1 MLKYFSFLAFA
12 SSLATAN
19 AQHVHN
25 AYCGHHLVIEQ
36 LQSKFPAYKTYE
48 NEFLREM
55 SKIGKEMRGKRD
67 EETLIIP
74 LIVHVVWKEPAENLH
89 DSLILAQVRILNEDF
104 SRTNPD
110 AQRVRNFF
118 EDVVASP
125 NIQFELKEIKR
136 VKTNANFEIGI
147 FNNALPDNVKK
158 SSQGGSDAVDTDTHL
173 NLWIC
178 KIQPIT
184 LLGITIAQ
192 ILGYAYPPAG
202 LDNWPDGQSA
212 PSRELDGVVLDY
224 RMIGDNNPYPIDLGN
239 GIPLKVTGRT
249 ATHEIA
255 HYLGLR
261 HIWGDGDDPL
271 GINNSC
277 DVDDFVKDTPNQGS
291 RSNFTCDTTQNTCI
305 DELNDLPDM
314 IENFMDYSSED
325 CMNSFTQGQV
335 DIMRAVLRT
344 KRNNLISSLTNISVT
359 PDWKIAPNPASN
371 DFTISSSEHSTSNIH
386 YSIIHPS
393 GMLLRT
399 GIARP
404 NEMISVMDLPNGIF
418 IVRISHEDKILT
430 KKLVVHR

>member
-1 MLKYFSFLAFA
+1 MLKYISFLAFA
-12 SSLATAN
+12 SSLAPVN
-19 AQHVHN
+19 AQHVHDV
-25 AYCGHHLVIEQ
+25 YCGHHLVIEQ
-36 LQSKFPAYKTYE
+36 LQSKIPAYTTHE

-55 SKIGKEMRGKRD
+55 TKIGKEMRNRRD
-67 EETLIIP
+67 DETLIIP
-74 LIVHVVWKEPAENLH
+74 LVVHVVWKEAPENLH

-110 AQRVRNFF
+110 ADNVRDLF
-118 EDVVASP
+118 ENVVASP
-125 NIQFELKEIKR
+125 NIQFELKEIRR
-136 VKTNANFEIGI
+136 VNTNANFEIGI

-184 LLGITIAQ
+184 LLGVTIAQ

-202 LDNWPDGQSA
+202 LDNWPAGQSA

-224 RMIGDNNPYPIDLGN
+224 RLIGDKNPYPIDIGN
-239 GIPLKVTGRT
+239 GIPLKVKGRT

-271 GINNSC
+271 GINDSC
-277 DVDDFVKDTPNQGS
+277 DVDDGVEDTPNQGR

-305 DELNDLPDM
+305 DEDSDLPDM
-314 IENFMDYSSED
+314 IENYMDYSSED

-344 KRNNLISSLTNISVT
+344 KRNKLISSIHDVSVIS
-359 PDWKIAPNPASN
+359 DWSIAPNPSSN
-371 DFTISSSEHSTSNIH
+371 GFIISSSDHSASNIH
-386 YSIIHPS
+386 YSIINSS
-393 GMLLRT
+393 GMLLKT

-404 NEMISVMDLPNGIF
+404 NEMISVIDLPNGIF
-418 IVRISHEDKILT
+418 IVRISHENKIST
-430 KKLVVHR
+430 KKLVIHR